1 MPTLLDPFVL
11 KDTKLRNRIA
21 VAPMCQYMSIDGL
34 ANDWHFVHYSS
45 LARGGAGLVIVEATA
60 ISPEGRISWGDAGLW
75 NDAQAAALERVVHEI
90 RKWGAVPGIQL
101 AHAGRK
107 ASANRP
113 WEGDNHIED
122 GQPNSWT
129 TIAPSAIP
137 FGANLNK
144 VPQEMSIAD
153 IHRVQADMKR
163 AVERA
168 RDVGFEW
175 LQLHFAHGYLAQN
188 FWSPHSNKRTDQ
200 YGGDAQNRGRYL
212 LETLDVTRSVWPE
225 NHPLTARLGV
235 VDFDGNDEQM
245 LSESIDLLKTMK
257 ANGLDSVDVSMG
269 FNTPNASVPWGTNM
283 MVDIT
288 SRILKE
294 TQLPG
299 TTSWLLDE
307 AHGTNQLILD
317 GKIDFASFGRRLLAE
332 PHWPYRAA
340 KEILANS
347 QSLSDEQRASAA
359 WATLPAPY
367 AHWLANY
374 R

>member
-175 LQLHFAHGYLAQN
+175 GKKQE
-188 FWSPHSNKRTDQ
+188 K
-200 YGGDAQNRGRYL
+200 GGN
-212 LETLDVTRSVWPE
+212 
-225 NHPLTARLGV
+225 
-235 VDFDGNDEQM
+235 
-245 LSESIDLLKTMK
+245 
-257 ANGLDSVDVSMG
+257 
-269 FNTPNASVPWGTNM
+269 
-283 MVDIT
+283 
-288 SRILKE
+288 
-294 TQLPG
+294 
-299 TTSWLLDE
+299 
-307 AHGTNQLILD
+307 
-317 GKIDFASFGRRLLAE
+317 
-332 PHWPYRAA
+332 
-340 KEILANS
+340 
-347 QSLSDEQRASAA
+347 
-359 WATLPAPY
+359 
-367 AHWLANY
+367 
-374 R
+374 

>member
-11 KDTKLRNRIA
+11 KDTTLRNRIA
-21 VAPMCQYMSIDGL
+21 VAPMCQYMSVDGV

-60 ISPEGRISWGDAGLW
+60 VSPEGRISWGDAGLW
-75 NDAQAAALERVVHEI
+75 NDTQAAALERIVHEI

-113 WEGDNHIED
+113 WEGDDHIED
-122 GQPNSWT
+122 GKPNAWP

-137 FGANLNK
+137 FGAKLNK
-144 VPQEMSIAD
+144 VPREMSVED
-153 IHRVQADMKR
+153 IHRVQADMR
-163 AVERA
+163 SAVTRA
-168 RDVGFEW
+168 RDLGFEW

-188 FWSPHSNKRTDQ
+188 FWSIHSNKRTDQ
-200 YGGDAQNRGRYL
+200 YGGDAQNRGRHL
-212 LETLDVTRSVWPE
+212 LETLDAARSVWPE
-225 NHPLTARLGV
+225 NRPLTARLGV

-245 LSESIDLLKTMK
+245 LSESIDLLKNMK

-269 FNTPNASVPWGTNM
+269 FNTPNANVPWGTNM
-283 MVDIT
+283 LVDIT
-288 SRILKE
+288 SRVLKE
-294 TQLPG
+294 TGLPG
-299 TTSWLLDE
+299 TTSWLLDD
-307 AHGTNQLILD
+307 AVGTNELIRQ

-340 KEILANS
+340 KELTGNAT
-347 QSLSDEQRASAA
+347 DDRHAAAA

-374 R
+374 RE

>member
-212 LETLDVTRSVWPE
+212 LETLDVARSVWP
-225 NHPLTARLGV
+225 R
-235 VDFDGNDEQM
+235 
-245 LSESIDLLKTMK
+245 
-257 ANGLDSVDVSMG
+257 
-269 FNTPNASVPWGTNM
+269 
-283 MVDIT
+283 IT
-288 SRILKE
+288 
-294 TQLPG
+294 
-299 TTSWLLDE
+299 
-307 AHGTNQLILD
+307 
-317 GKIDFASFGRRLLAE
+317 RLL
-332 PHWPYRAA
+332 
-340 KEILANS
+340 
-347 QSLSDEQRASAA
+347 QDSA
-359 WATLPAPY
+359 
-367 AHWLANY
+367 
-374 R
+374 